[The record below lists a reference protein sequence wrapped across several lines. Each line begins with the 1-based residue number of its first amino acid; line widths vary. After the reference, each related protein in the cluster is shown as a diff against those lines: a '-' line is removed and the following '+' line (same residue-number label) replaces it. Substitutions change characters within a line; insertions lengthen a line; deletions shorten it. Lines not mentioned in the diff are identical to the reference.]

1 MRLNY
6 MKWLIIILT
15 ILVILGVGGLTN
27 YKQEILKCSKKNNLC
42 HVEKTNLFNM
52 KSDKKIAEISD
63 IKKVSYIR
71 QKVKGN
77 LYAKGYTDYQLIFVT
92 QDNSRKIIFS
102 ELLKVTQKN
111 IEEIYFD
118 YDSVHKKIV
127 EVRKKLLSDD
137 ENFVIYKD

>member
-1 MRLNY
+1 
-6 MKWLIIILT
+6 
-15 ILVILGVGGLTN
+15 
-27 YKQEILKCSKKNNLC
+27 
-42 HVEKTNLFNM
+42 M

-102 ELLKVTQKN
+102 E
-111 IEEIYFD
+111 IYFD

>member
-52 KSDKKIAEISD
+52 KSDKKVAEISD

-102 ELLKVTQKN
+102 E
-111 IEEIYFD
+111 IYFD

>member
-1 MRLNY
+1 
-6 MKWLIIILT
+6 MK
-15 ILVILGVGGLTN
+15 N
-27 YKQEILKCSKKNNLC
+27 E
-42 HVEKTNLFNM
+42 
-52 KSDKKIAEISD
+52 KKIAEISD

-102 ELLKVTQKN
+102 EV
-111 IEEIYFD
+111 YFD

-127 EVRKKLLSDD
+127 EVRKSLLSDN